1 MRGARGATDPDQ
13 GPGAIPVKNGEGE
26 MTTDGMQGALPIA
39 IRGSKVTKKF
49 SLAEYAPALIVLLL
63 LVIGSI
69 SSDRFLQGRNIF
81 NILQYAAEPAIIA
94 VGMMFVVL
102 ARGIDLSVGSVM
114 GIGNV
119 TAAILVAAGY
129 GVVVSV
135 VGAILFGAV
144 FGLINGVLV
153 TKGRM
158 EPIIATLATMI
169 GARSVI
175 YFMTGGAPMFEGIP
189 EGFKAIAQGS
199 LVGVP
204 NGVLFLAVAFLG
216 AYVVLNHTRYGRHV
230 YIVGGSE
237 ETARLFGIKVTWI
250 EVSVYVISGMLAAT
264 AGVIGSSRLGIG
276 DPNAGVGYELV
287 AITMV
292 VVGGV
297 RLAGGVGT
305 VFGVLS
311 GVLIVSVLGNILQL
325 NNVST
330 HAQHIFLGGAIAG
343 MMLFLSWQDR
353 RQG

>member
-1 MRGARGATDPDQ
+1 MTNDRTQGATT
-13 GPGAIPVKNGEGE
+13 IE
-26 MTTDGMQGALPIA
+26 T
-39 IRGSKVTKKF
+39 RGSKMAKTV
-49 SLAEYAPALIVLLL
+49 SLADYAPALIVLVL
-63 LVIGSI
+63 LVIGTVTSE
-69 SSDRFLQGRNIF
+69 RFLQGRNIF

-94 VGMMFVVL
+94 VGMLFVVL

-119 TAAILVAAGY
+119 TAATLAAQGFS
-129 GVVVSV
+129 VPVSV
-135 VGAILFGAV
+135 IAAILFGAV
-144 FGLINGVLV
+144 FGLINGLLI

-175 YFMTGGAPMFEGIP
+175 YFMTGGAPLFEGIP
-189 EGFKAIAQGS
+189 EGFKSIAQGNA
-199 LVGVP
+199 LGVP
-204 NGVLFLAVAFLG
+204 NGVLFLGIVFLG
-216 AYVVLNHTRYGRHV
+216 AWVVLNHTRYGRNV
-230 YIVGGSE
+230 YAVGGSE

-264 AGVIGSSRLGIG
+264 AGVISASRLGIG
-276 DPNAGVGYELV
+276 DPNSGIGYELV

-311 GVLIVSVLGNILQL
+311 GVLIVSVLTNILQL

-330 HAQHIFLGGAIAG
+330 HVQLILLGVAIAG
-343 MMLFLSWQDR
+343 MMLFMSWQDSRQGR

>member
-1 MRGARGATDPDQ
+1 MTNDGTQGATT
-13 GPGAIPVKNGEGE
+13 IV
-26 MTTDGMQGALPIA
+26 M
-39 IRGSKVTKKF
+39 RGSKLTKTAP
-49 SLAEYAPALIVLLL
+49 LAQYAPALIVLVL
-63 LVIGSI
+63 LVIGTI
-69 SSDRFLQGRNIF
+69 SSERFLQGQNLF
-81 NILQYAAEPAIIA
+81 NILQYSAEPAIIA

-119 TAAILVAAGY
+119 TAAILASLGY
-129 GVVVSV
+129 GVTVSV
-135 VGAILFGAV
+135 VAAILFGAV
-144 FGLINGVLV
+144 FGLINGLLI

-175 YFMTGGAPMFEGIP
+175 YFMTDGAPLFEGIP
-189 EGFKAIAQGS
+189 DGFKTIAQGS
-199 LVGVP
+199 ALGVP
-204 NGVLFLAVAFLG
+204 NGVLFLVIVFLG
-216 AYVVLNHTRYGRHV
+216 AYVVLNHTRYGRNV
-230 YIVGGSE
+230 YAVGGSE

-250 EVSVYVISGMLAAT
+250 EISVYVISGMLAAT
-264 AGVIGSSRLGIG
+264 AGVVSASRLGIG
-276 DPNAGVGYELV
+276 DPNAGIGYELV

-311 GVLIVSVLGNILQL
+311 GVLIVSVLTNILQL
-325 NNVST
+325 TNVST
-330 HAQHIFLGGAIAG
+330 HVQHIFLGGAIVG
-343 MMLFLSWQDR
+343 MMLFMSWQDR

>member
-1 MRGARGATDPDQ
+1 MSDSVQ
-13 GPGAIPVKNGEGE
+13 GERRTAVHVSRSPKG
-26 MTTDGMQGALPIA
+26 L
-39 IRGSKVTKKF
+39 
-49 SLAEYAPALIVLLL
+49 SLADYAPALIVLAL
-63 LVIGSI
+63 LVIGAVT
-69 SSDRFLQGRNIF
+69 SDRFLQSRNIF

-94 VGMMFVVL
+94 VGMMFVIL

-119 TAAILVAAGY
+119 TVALLLAAGFA
-129 GVVVSV
+129 VPISIA
-135 VGAILFGAV
+135 GAILFGAV
-144 FGLINGVLV
+144 IGLINGLLI

-169 GARSVI
+169 GVRSVI
-175 YFMTGGAPMFEGIP
+175 YFMTAGTPIFEGIP
-189 EGFKAIAQGS
+189 QGFKSIAQGR

-204 NGVLFLAVAFLG
+204 NGVLFLVLVFLA

-230 YIVGGSE
+230 YAVGGSE
-237 ETARLFGIKVTWI
+237 ETARLFGIKVTWVEI
-250 EVSVYVISGMLAAT
+250 SVYVISGMLAAL
-264 AGVIGSSRLGIG
+264 AGVIGASRLGIG
-276 DPNAGVGYELV
+276 DPNSGIGYELI

-311 GVLIVSVLGNILQL
+311 GVLIVSILTNILQL

-330 HAQHIFLGGAIAG
+330 HVQHIFLGGAIVG
-343 MMLFLSWQDR
+343 MMLFLSRQDAKKN
-353 RQG
+353 

>member
-1 MRGARGATDPDQ
+1 
-13 GPGAIPVKNGEGE
+13 
-26 MTTDGMQGALPIA
+26 MTTDRTQGATPIA
-39 IRGSKVTKKF
+39 MRGSVVKKRF
-49 SLAEYAPALIVLLL
+49 SLADYAPALMVLLL

-69 SSDRFLQGRNIF
+69 TSERFLQVINIF

-144 FGLINGVLV
+144 FGLINGLLI

-169 GARSVI
+169 SARSVI
-175 YFMTGGAPMFEGIP
+175 YFMTGGAPLFEGIP
-189 EGFKAIAQGS
+189 DSFKSIAQGS
-199 LVGVP
+199 VAGVP
-204 NGVLFLAVAFLG
+204 NGVLFLILVFLG

-230 YIVGGSE
+230 YAVGGSE

-250 EVSVYVISGMLAAT
+250 EISVYIVSGMLAAT

-276 DPNAGVGYELV
+276 DPNAGIGYELV

-311 GVLIVSVLGNILQL
+311 GVLIVSVLSNILQL

-330 HAQHIFLGGAIAG
+330 HVQLIFLGGAVAG

-353 RQG
+353 RHG

>member
-1 MRGARGATDPDQ
+1 MTKNRPEGRAPMLTGSSNGA
-13 GPGAIPVKNGEGE
+13 
-26 MTTDGMQGALPIA
+26 GALL
-39 IRGSKVTKKF
+39 GN
-49 SLAEYAPALIVLLL
+49 YAPAIIVLVL
-63 LVIGSI
+63 LVIGTMT
-69 SSDRFLQGRNIF
+69 SDRFLQGRNIF

-119 TAAILVAAGY
+119 TAAILAAQGY
-129 GVVVSV
+129 GVTVSV
-135 VGAILFGAV
+135 FAAILFGAG
-144 FGLINGVLV
+144 FGLVNGLLI

-169 GARSVI
+169 AARSVI
-175 YFMTGGAPMFEGIP
+175 YFMTGGAPLFEGIP
-189 EGFKAIAQGS
+189 QGLKSIAQGNI
-199 LVGVP
+199 LGVP
-204 NGVLFLAVAFLG
+204 NGVVFLGIVFLG
-216 AYVVLNHTRYGRHV
+216 AYVVLNHTRFGRNV
-230 YIVGGSE
+230 YAVGGSE

-264 AGVIGSSRLGIG
+264 AGVISASRLGIG
-276 DPNAGVGYELV
+276 DPNSGIGYELV

-311 GVLIVSVLGNILQL
+311 GVLIVSLLSNILQL

-330 HAQHIFLGGAIAG
+330 HVQHIFLGGAIAG
-343 MMLFLSWQDR
+343 MMLFMSWQDSK
-353 RQG
+353 QATPAS

>member
-1 MRGARGATDPDQ
+1 MTSDKTQGAT
-13 GPGAIPVKNGEGE
+13 
-26 MTTDGMQGALPIA
+26 PIVM
-39 IRGSKVTKKF
+39 RGSKVTKTA
-49 SLAEYAPALIVLLL
+49 SLAEYAPALIVLVL
-63 LVIGSI
+63 LVIGTIASE
-69 SSDRFLQGRNIF
+69 RFLQTRNIF

-94 VGMMFVVL
+94 VGMLFVVL

-119 TAAILVAAGY
+119 TAAILAAQGY
-129 GVVVSV
+129 DVTVSV
-135 VGAILFGAV
+135 VAAILFGAV
-144 FGLINGVLV
+144 FGLINGLLI

-175 YFMTGGAPMFEGIP
+175 YFMTGGAPLFEGIP
-189 EGFKAIAQGS
+189 EGFKAIAQGNA
-199 LVGVP
+199 LFVP
-204 NGVLFLAVAFLG
+204 NGVLFLCIVFLG
-216 AYVVLNHTRYGRHV
+216 AYVVLNHTRYGRNV
-230 YIVGGSE
+230 YAVGGSE

-264 AGVIGSSRLGIG
+264 AGVIGASRLGIG
-276 DPNAGVGYELV
+276 DPNAGIGYELV

-311 GVLIVSVLGNILQL
+311 GVLIVSVLTNILQL
-325 NNVST
+325 TNVST
-330 HAQHIFLGGAIAG
+330 HVQHIFLGGAIVG
-343 MMLFLSWQDR
+343 MMLFMSWQDR

>member
-1 MRGARGATDPDQ
+1 MESMKATKTFPLADYM
-13 GPGAIPVKNGEGE
+13 PVF
-26 MTTDGMQGALPIA
+26 
-39 IRGSKVTKKF
+39 VV
-49 SLAEYAPALIVLLL
+49 IVLL
-63 LVIGSI
+63 VVGAVTSG
-69 SSDRFLQGRNIF
+69 RFLQVTNLL

-94 VGMMFVVL
+94 VGMMFVIL

-119 TAAILVAAGY
+119 TAAILAANGYPVLVCVA
-129 GVVVSV
+129 
-135 VGAILFGAV
+135 GALLFGGV
-144 FGLINGVLV
+144 IGLINGLLV

-175 YFMTGGAPMFEGIP
+175 YFMTDGAPLFEGISD
-189 EGFKAIAQGS
+189 GFKSIAQGS

-204 NGVLFLAVAFLG
+204 NGVLFLVAVFLL
-216 AYVVLNHTRYGRHV
+216 AYVVLNHTRYGRGI
-230 YIVGGSE
+230 YAVGGSE
-237 ETARLFGIKVTWI
+237 ETAKLFGIQVDWI
-250 EVSVYVISGMLAAT
+250 KNTVYVISGVLAAL
-264 AGVIGSSRLGIG
+264 AGVISSSRLGIG
-276 DPNAGVGYELV
+276 DPNAGIGYELV

-311 GVLIVSVLGNILQL
+311 GVLIVSILTNILQI

-330 HAQHIFLGGAIAG
+330 LAQPIFMGGALIG
-343 MMLFLSWQDR
+343 MMLFLSWQDA

>member
-1 MRGARGATDPDQ
+1 
-13 GPGAIPVKNGEGE
+13 
-26 MTTDGMQGALPIA
+26 MTINKMQGATPLA
-39 IRGSKVTKKF
+39 TRGRSMEKKF
-49 SLAEYAPALIVLLL
+49 PLADYAPALIVLVL

-69 SSDRFLQGRNIF
+69 TSERFLQGRNIL
-81 NILQYAAEPAIIA
+81 NILQYSAEPAIIA

-119 TAAILVAAGY
+119 TAAILVASGY

-144 FGLINGVLV
+144 IGLINGLLV
-153 TKGRM
+153 TVGRM

-169 GARSVI
+169 GGRSVI
-175 YFMTGGAPMFEGIP
+175 YFMTDGAPLFEGIP
-189 EGFKAIAQGS
+189 EAFKTIAQGS
-199 LVGVP
+199 VMGLP
-204 NGVLFLAVAFLG
+204 NGVLFLAIAFLS

-230 YIVGGSE
+230 YMVGGSE

-311 GVLIVSVLGNILQL
+311 GVLIVSVLSNILQL

-330 HAQHIFLGGAIAG
+330 HVQHVFLGGAIVG
-343 MMLFLSWQDR
+343 MMLFMSWQDS
-353 RQG
+353 RQS

>member
-1 MRGARGATDPDQ
+1 MESMKATKTFPLADYM
-13 GPGAIPVKNGEGE
+13 PVF
-26 MTTDGMQGALPIA
+26 
-39 IRGSKVTKKF
+39 VV
-49 SLAEYAPALIVLLL
+49 IVLL
-63 LVIGSI
+63 VVGAVTSG
-69 SSDRFLQGRNIF
+69 RFLQVTNLL

-94 VGMMFVVL
+94 VGMMVVIL

-119 TAAILVAAGY
+119 TAAILAANGYPVLVCVA
-129 GVVVSV
+129 
-135 VGAILFGAV
+135 GALLFGGV
-144 FGLINGVLV
+144 IGLINGLLV

-175 YFMTGGAPMFEGIP
+175 YFMTDGAPLFEGISD
-189 EGFKAIAQGS
+189 GFKSIAQGS

-204 NGVLFLAVAFLG
+204 NGVLFLVAVFLL
-216 AYVVLNHTRYGRHV
+216 AYVVLNHTRYGRGI
-230 YIVGGSE
+230 YAVGGSE
-237 ETARLFGIKVTWI
+237 ETAKLFGIQVDWI
-250 EVSVYVISGMLAAT
+250 KNTVYVISGVLAAL
-264 AGVIGSSRLGIG
+264 AGVISSSRLGIG
-276 DPNAGVGYELV
+276 DPNAGIGYELV

-311 GVLIVSVLGNILQL
+311 GVLIVSILTNILQI

-330 HAQHIFLGGAIAG
+330 LAQPIFMGGALIG
-343 MMLFLSWQDR
+343 MMLFLSWQDA

>member
-1 MRGARGATDPDQ
+1 MTIDNMQAAKPIVVRGNR
-13 GPGAIPVKNGEGE
+13 
-26 MTTDGMQGALPIA
+26 MTQ
-39 IRGSKVTKKF
+39 KV
-49 SLAEYAPALIVLLL
+49 SLADYAPALIVLVL
-63 LVIGSI
+63 LVIGSVA
-69 SSDRFLQGRNIF
+69 SERFLQSRNIF

-119 TAAILVAAGY
+119 TAAIIAAAGY
-129 GVVVSV
+129 GVMVSV
-135 VGAILFGAV
+135 TAAILFGAF
-144 FGLINGVLV
+144 FGLINGLLI

-175 YFMTGGAPMFEGIP
+175 YFMTGGAPLFEGIP
-189 EGFKAIAQGS
+189 QGFKSIAQGNA
-199 LVGVP
+199 LGVP
-204 NGVLFLAVAFLG
+204 NGVLFLVIAFLG

-230 YIVGGSE
+230 YAVGGSE
-237 ETARLFGIKVTWI
+237 ETARLFGIKDTWVKI
-250 EVSVYVISGMLAAT
+250 SVYVISGMLAAV
-264 AGVIGSSRLGIG
+264 AGIIGASRLGIG
-276 DPNAGVGYELV
+276 DPNAGIGYELV

-311 GVLIVSVLGNILQL
+311 GVLIVSILTNILQL
-325 NNVST
+325 SNVST
-330 HAQHIFLGGAIAG
+330 HVQHIFLGGGIAG
-343 MMLFLSWQDR
+343 MMLFLSWRDR
-353 RQG
+353 RES